1 VVTAVDGAT
10 PTDPRREKW
19 RTLSDELAE
28 LERTDPA
35 VKAAAENYN
44 RVVRKIL
51 ARAARPADPA
61 KET

>member
-1 VVTAVDGAT
+1 
-10 PTDPRREKW
+10 
-19 RTLSDELAE
+19 LSDELAE